1 MNELERMWFAEMYRN
16 ELDRVHKML
25 QDERMALLGATT
37 QEDREAHRDIVNIC
51 DNYYRLVLEKFYG
64 LIPAKNS

>member
-37 QEDREAHRDIVNIC
+37 QADKEAHQDIVSIC
-51 DNYYRLVLEKFYG
+51 DNYYQLVLEKLYE
-64 LIPAKNS
+64 LTPVKNS